1 MGLLLSVQIDVFPN
15 INLGALTPFK
25 EGGKSPRIR
34 VKPGMTKK
42 DVIAGVT
49 HREAGW
55 HAINL
60 GTGRGMRS
68 KRLLSLLRLGLS
80 VSG

>member
-1 MGLLLSVQIDVFPN
+1 MAILLTGGAGYIGSHTAAVLVQAGHEVGL
-15 INLGALTPFK
+15 
-25 EGGKSPRIR
+25 
-34 VKPGMTKK
+34 
-42 DVIAGVT
+42 

-68 KRLLSLLRLGLS
+68 KRLLSLLRLGHA
-80 VSG
+80 VAG